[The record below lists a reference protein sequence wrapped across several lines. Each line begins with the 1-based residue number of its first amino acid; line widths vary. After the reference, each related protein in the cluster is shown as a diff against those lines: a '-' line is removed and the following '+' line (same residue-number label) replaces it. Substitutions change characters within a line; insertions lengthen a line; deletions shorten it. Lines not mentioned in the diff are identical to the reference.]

1 MLKQLNETKIEK
13 KLLEQI
19 VPEIN
24 KYIDKNNILEQEK
37 VQTRDISKER
47 DKVNKQLEK
56 LRDLYVNDLIQID
69 HYEKQYKELTSKLDN
84 LKEEEKPVEK
94 KKTVNYDEF
103 KSFLSRDFVSLY
115 NNLSR
120 TEKRLIWASAID
132 TIYIDDNYNLRIVF
146 I

>member
-1 MLKQLNETKIEK
+1 MSLVCIFSCSRILFLSMY
-13 KLLEQI
+13 LLI
-19 VPEIN
+19 SGTICS
-24 KYIDKNNILEQEK
+24 NNFF
-37 VQTRDISKER
+37 SKER

-69 HYEKQYKELTSKLDN
+69 HYEKQYKELTSKLDS
-84 LKEEEKPVEK
+84 LKEEEKPVEE

-120 TEKRLIWASAID
+120 TEKRLIWASVID